1 MKKAICLAVVVVMMT
16 AMAGVASAENKI
28 GVGYVFQGSDRA
40 LSLVGELSLS
50 EKIAFGF
57 DYIGWDPSSTE
68 LLGKLTLQNVG
79 SGSLGVFGGV
89 ELVQGATNN
98 TFKIGAFGQ
107 QAISPEIAMYGR
119 AGMAFQS
126 SASNSWVE
134 ALGGL
139 KADVMAPFW
148 LSGEVLYSGATGAG
162 SGTAFR
168 VMVGM
173 NF

>member
-1 MKKAICLAVVVVMMT
+1 MKKAICLAAVMVMVM
-16 AMAGVASAENKI
+16 AVAGVASAENKI
-28 GVGYVFQGSDRA
+28 GVGYVFKGSDKA

-79 SGSLGVFGGV
+79 SASVGAFGGV
-89 ELVQGATNN
+89 KLIQGATGNI
-98 TFKIGAFGQ
+98 FKIGVFGQ
-107 QAISPEIAMYGR
+107 QAISPEIAVYGR
-119 AGMAFQS
+119 AGMAFRS
-126 SASNSWVE
+126 GASNSWVE

-139 KADVMAPFW
+139 KANVMSPFW
-148 LSGEVLYSGATGAG
+148 LSGEVLYSGGTGAD

-168 VMVGM
+168 VLVGM